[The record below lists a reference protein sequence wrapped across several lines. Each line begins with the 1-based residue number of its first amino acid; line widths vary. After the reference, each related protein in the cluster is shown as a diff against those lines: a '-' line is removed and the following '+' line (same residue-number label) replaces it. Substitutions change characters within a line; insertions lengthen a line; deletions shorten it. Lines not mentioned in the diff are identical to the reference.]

1 MAGGGLK
8 VGDVYVVVTAAVGE
22 FTKSMRQVVKDVAE
36 TADKVAQLGERIG
49 QIGAVVSAGLYG
61 ALAAAASFDKSVTER
76 MDRIKLVFTNVGA
89 AIGDAVLPYLERLAD
104 ALEHALGWFQRL
116 DPSVKEGIGSF
127 LVWGSAAGLAG
138 GALGKV
144 AGVAKTA
151 AEAFNFFVIPAL
163 GSAGRSVVRFSA
175 LMRGAGPEAETA
187 LKRVARGAEQ
197 VDASFLTAFRNAAT
211 RILLVGAP
219 IAAVAAAVAGLV
231 LLAGALYKAW
241 NDSSTGMR
249 ATFQSLWQTVAGWA
263 AQAGEF
269 FGRVFHGLADTV
281 TEWARGTL
289 DAYAFVVRNLAR
301 IGAPMARALN
311 LDGVADALDSFRDL
325 TGAALGDALKGL
337 VADST
342 KTLAT
347 GLGGIWEGVS
357 YGASYAFD
365 GVKALGSDTAD
376 YLQKQFGNVFGDV
389 LGGGKGALRNPDDM
403 KEIDVGT
410 PTKYDAT
417 SFIKRASNTTGILE
431 GIALRKAKELADA
444 IARAADEAKQALTS
458 KFTQAFGRISEV
470 IQNFQEGVTA
480 GGVLGGIGAVVGD
493 LLSQSDTFASVIGLV
508 TNFLQMVANIL
519 GSTLAPVLPLL
530 ASMFN
535 MLAPLLEALTPIL
548 VSILAPLQAIA
559 PVFELIGMLFR
570 GLAPVVSILGQI
582 LLVLIEPLTL
592 LAGPI
597 MKAFFA
603 VVRVLAIGI
612 LYVIKGVGTVWNALV
627 GFVQSV
633 FKALS
638 KIPLIGGAFKG
649 MVKDLE
655 KMKVPMNEVN
665 GALDTLKNTSY
676 ESAAANSAASV
687 ATWQNAEATQKAT
700 EALTNVPQGFK
711 VALAR
716 FTSQDPLTGSPTTP
730 LAPSPFSPSP
740 AAPVAGSGN
749 VTVGQ
754 IVVEGVEDPEETARS
769 VWNELK
775 REQNRRRGTS
785 EWLTGRY

>member
-36 TADKVAQLGERIG
+36 TADKVAQLGEKIG

-89 AIGDAVLPYLERLAD
+89 AIGDAVLPYLERLSD

-127 LVWGSAAGLAG
+127 LVWGTAAGLAG

-151 AEAFNFFVIPAL
+151 AEAFNYFVIPAL
-163 GSAGRSVVRFSA
+163 GSAGRSVVSFSA

-187 LKRVARGAEQ
+187 LKRVARGADQ
-197 VDASFLTAFRNAAT
+197 VDASFLTAFRNAAA
-211 RILLVGAP
+211 RVLLIGAP
-219 IAAVAAAVAGLV
+219 IAAVAAAVAALV

-269 FGRVFHGLADTV
+269 FGRVFRGLADTV
-281 TEWARGTL
+281 TEWARSTL

-311 LDGVADALDSFRDL
+311 LEGAADALDSFRDL
-325 TGAALGDALKGL
+325 TGAALGGALKGL
-337 VADST
+337 VTDST

-357 YGASYAFD
+357 YGAGYAFD

-376 YLQKQFGNVFGDV
+376 YLQKRFGDVFGDV
-389 LGGGKGALRNPDDM
+389 LGGPKGILRKPDDT
-403 KEIDVGT
+403 KEIDVASVGSF
-410 PTKYDAT
+410 DAT
-417 SFIKRASNTTGILE
+417 AFIKRASNTTGILE
-431 GIALRKAKELADA
+431 EIAIRKAKELADA
-444 IARAADEAKQALTS
+444 LARAADEAKQALTQ
-458 KFTQAFGRISEV
+458 KFTQAFGRVSDL
-470 IQNFQEGVTA
+470 IQDFQEGFAA
-480 GGVLGGIGAVVGD
+480 GGIWGGIGAVAAD
-493 LLSQSDTFASVIGLV
+493 LLSQSATFASLIQMATNYIQTVANVIGSV
-508 TNFLQMVANIL
+508 
-519 GSTLAPVLPLL
+519 LAPVLPLV
-530 ASMFN
+530 ASVFN
-535 MLAPLLEALTPIL
+535 MVTPLLESLVPVLTA
-548 VSILAPLQAIA
+548 ILAPLQAIA
-559 PVFELIGMLFR
+559 PVFELLGVLFR

-582 LLVLIEPLTL
+582 LVVLVEPLTL

-603 VVRVLAIGI
+603 VVRILAIGI

-655 KMKVPMNEVN
+655 KMKVPMDEVN

-687 ATWQNAEATQKAT
+687 ATWQNAEATQRAT

-716 FTSQDPLTGSPTTP
+716 LTSQDPVIGSPTAP
-730 LAPSPFSPSP
+730 LSPSPLSPSP
-740 AAPVAGSGN
+740 AAPVSGAGN

-769 VWNELK
+769 VWNEIR